1 MVGILPTACIF
12 YCNETII
19 KHLNKNIQMSFI
31 KNIFGKKDT
40 PINSNSDFWN
50 WFQQNEKTFFKVVKT
65 HKDIEKDFFDKLS
78 PKLAELNDGYFYLT
92 GMFNENT
99 AELILTADGNAKNIV
114 FVEELVEQ
122 APNINGWKFTALK
135 PAMDIENVSINMNG
149 YTFDSENL
157 FFYSNDYPGYPDE
170 IDICV
175 IHNERTE
182 DNKQEIGNG
191 TYIFLDNYLGELD
204 FLNNI
209 DNLKIISKYE
219 AEKELVPIAK
229 LKDFLTWRQKE
240 FIEKYEG
247 VRYDTENDEHSIL
260 EAELESGNNLIAVIN
275 TQLLNWDSKASHPW
289 IAVITFQY
297 DGSNNNGMPY
307 EDDYQNLDE
316 IEDGI
321 MEQLTDKDGYLYIGR
336 QTANNEREIYFACKD
351 FRKPSKVFF
360 KTQKENSDKF
370 EIDYEIYKDKYWQS
384 FERFKPKL

>member
-1 MVGILPTACIF
+1 
-12 YCNETII
+12 
-19 KHLNKNIQMSFI
+19 MSFI

-204 FLNNI
+204 FLNNL
-209 DNLKIISKYE
+209 DNLK
-219 AEKELVPIAK
+219 
-229 LKDFLTWRQKE
+229 
-240 FIEKYEG
+240 
-247 VRYDTENDEHSIL
+247 
-260 EAELESGNNLIAVIN
+260 NNKQIRSRKRAC
-275 TQLLNWDSKASHPW
+275 
-289 IAVITFQY
+289 
-297 DGSNNNGMPY
+297 SN
-307 EDDYQNLDE
+307 
-316 IEDGI
+316 
-321 MEQLTDKDGYLYIGR
+321 
-336 QTANNEREIYFACKD
+336 CK
-351 FRKPSKVFF
+351 
-360 KTQKENSDKF
+360 T
-370 EIDYEIYKDKYWQS
+370 
-384 FERFKPKL
+384 